1 MHILLTV
8 IAIIYYS
15 IIIIQLFNL
24 KYKRQLSGC
33 KILLL
38 GLSRNRPQT
47 LRLQRY
53 TIETRGGFA
62 RTQ

>member
-8 IAIIYYS
+8 IVIIYYS

-24 KYKRQLSGC
+24 KYKRQLSGS

-47 LRLQRY
+47 LRLH
-53 TIETRGGFA
+53 
-62 RTQ
+62 